1 MKAFLKKYGHGIPL
15 ALYSVIYLVWFFL
28 LEQRRTRGYMVVHMN
43 IDDYIPFCE
52 VFVIPYLL
60 WFLYVPAVL
69 IYLFL
74 HDKDSYWKNAVFLC
88 TGMTVFLIFSTFI
101 PNIHHLRLKQ
111 FPRDNVFT
119 WIIGMLWKADTPTN
133 LFPSIHV
140 YNSLGAHFAVL
151 NNAKLRSDRRIRYGS
166 LALCVSII
174 LSTMFIKQHSMFD
187 VLTAFIM
194 GAVMYAAVYSYDL
207 VTVWRYRYQYQAAK
221 RARKRARIKIG

>member
-1 MKAFLKKYGHGIPL
+1 
-15 ALYSVIYLVWFFL
+15 
-28 LEQRRTRGYMVVHMN
+28 
-43 IDDYIPFCE
+43 
-52 VFVIPYLL
+52 
-60 WFLYVPAVL
+60 
-69 IYLFL
+69 
-74 HDKDSYWKNAVFLC
+74 
-88 TGMTVFLIFSTFI
+88 MTVFLIFSTFI

-221 RARKRARIKIG
+221 RARKRARLKIG